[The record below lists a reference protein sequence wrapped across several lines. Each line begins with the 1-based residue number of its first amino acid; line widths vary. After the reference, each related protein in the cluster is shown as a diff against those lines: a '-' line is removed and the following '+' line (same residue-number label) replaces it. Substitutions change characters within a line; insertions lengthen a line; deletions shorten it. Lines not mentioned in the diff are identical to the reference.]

1 MSSID
6 ARTRSAGR
14 NATTSTAF
22 EALTR
27 IGFVARGAVYAI
39 IGLLAIQVAIHGG
52 SSRPTNQRGA
62 LETIQK
68 QPFGHWLLIAVAVG
82 LGGYALW
89 RFVQAAFGQ
98 GPEGGGDHST
108 FGRIVAAASGCAYL
122 AMCALAV
129 SVLAGSS
136 SQSSS
141 QSSSNPHK
149 SAAGVLGW
157 PGGQWLVGAAGAIFI
172 GVALYQGYKG
182 VSRKFLEEDKT
193 EEMGPTTTRW
203 FTRIGVVGYLA
214 RMVAF
219 GLIGIFVVK
228 AAIDYAPSKAV
239 GLDGALQ
246 RLAHHSYGPYLLA
259 VVAAGLIAFGVYS
272 IADAR
277 YRRI

>member
-14 NATTSTAF
+14 KATTSTAF

-141 QSSSNPHK
+141 NPHK
-149 SAAGVLGW
+149 SAAGALGW

-182 VSRKFLEEDKT
+182 LSRKFLEEDKT
-193 EEMGPTTTRW
+193 EQMGPTTRRW

-259 VVAAGLIAFGVYS
+259 VVAAGLIAFGIYS